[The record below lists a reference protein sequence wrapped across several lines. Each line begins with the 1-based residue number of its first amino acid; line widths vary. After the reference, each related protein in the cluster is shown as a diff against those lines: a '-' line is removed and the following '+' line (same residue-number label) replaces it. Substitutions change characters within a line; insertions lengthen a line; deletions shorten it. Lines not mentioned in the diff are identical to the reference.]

1 MSDESA
7 SGSDPDLDPDVEL
20 EDAEE
25 EEEEEEEVAVEE
37 HGRDDGEDLLDGEW
51 LSWATEVASLSSI
64 KIFAETA
71 WCLWLDFSGH
81 PSWEGKV

>member
-1 MSDESA
+1 M
-7 SGSDPDLDPDVEL
+7 EL

-51 LSWATEVASLSSI
+51 LS
-64 KIFAETA
+64 
-71 WCLWLDFSGH
+71 
-81 PSWEGKV
+81 

>member
-25 EEEEEEEVAVEE
+25 EEEEEEVAVEE
-37 HGRDDGEDLLDGEW
+37 CDRDDEEDLLDGKW
-51 LSWATEVASLSSI
+51 ALLSGRNCLIFSSNG
-64 KIFAETA
+64 IFAGRL
-71 WCLWLDFSGH
+71 WCFQWDFLGH
-81 PSWEGKV
+81 P

>member
-25 EEEEEEEVAVEE
+25 EEEEEEVAVEE
-37 HGRDDGEDLLDGEW
+37 HGRDDEEGLLDGEW
-51 LSWATEVASLSSI
+51 LPGGTGCLVFASHGS
-64 KIFAETA
+64 FAGSVR
-71 WCLWLDFSGH
+71 CFQLVS
-81 PSWEGKV
+81 

>member
-25 EEEEEEEVAVEE
+25 EEEEEEVAVEE
-37 HGRDDGEDLLDGEW
+37 HGRDDAEDLLDGKW
-51 LSWATEVASLSSI
+51 LLVSDIDGL
-64 KIFAETA
+64 IFSCHGFFLLGEHGIFT
-71 WCLWLDFSGH
+71 WIS
-81 PSWEGKV
+81 

>member
-25 EEEEEEEVAVEE
+25 EEEEEEVAVEE
-37 HGRDDGEDLLDGEW
+37 HGRDDAEDLLDGEHR
-51 LSWATEVASLSSI
+51 SSTSNCVWTLI
-64 KIFAETA
+64 R
-71 WCLWLDFSGH
+71 DFSSGI
-81 PSWEGKV
+81 VFVLNN

>member
-25 EEEEEEEVAVEE
+25 EEEEEEVAVEE
-37 HGRDDGEDLLDGEW
+37 HSRDEEEDLLDGECWRWSYLFFQWSLCW
-51 LSWATEVASLSSI
+51 LFPVGFLRSSI
-64 KIFAETA
+64 MKSQRLQTQ
-71 WCLWLDFSGH
+71 
-81 PSWEGKV
+81 PS